1 MLRGGLKISFD
12 FSTFVDNLAKDEV
25 EDLKSR
31 LNYVG
36 YSTNDDI
43 NELKAVVGVFIEDNS
58 FGDINNKE
66 DFWSELIN
74 FGYKLG
80 DRILSFNNKT
90 LYGSDVEELQELLSR
105 MGFYS
110 EPINGKYS
118 RSVVEGVTKFQE
130 NRGITIDGVVG
141 HNTVYEIKKLIRPGR
156 DISLNEAIKSISPG
170 LDTGI
175 IGFNICFDIP
185 NIGSYKQQIK
195 FYDEVKKTS
204 LEKGVIS
211 VFASEV
217 NEELDINNK
226 IEYINNLQPTLFISF
241 NPEVNDSIN
250 YFKGTFSESLLGR
263 KLAENLASSLQIKSI
278 GKSSN
283 ILKQTK
289 SVGIIINGKIYQKI
303 NIELIIESVVDTL
316 NKQFEN

>member
-43 NELKAVVGVFIEDNS
+43 NELKAVVEVFIKDNS
-58 FGDINNKE
+58 LGDINNKE

-195 FYDEVKKTS
+195 FYDKVKKTS

-263 KLAENLASSLQIKSI
+263 KLAENLASSLQVKSI
-278 GKSSN
+278 GKS
-283 ILKQTK
+283 
-289 SVGIIINGKIYQKI
+289 
-303 NIELIIESVVDTL
+303 
-316 NKQFEN
+316 

>member
-43 NELKAVVGVFIEDNS
+43 NELKAVVRVFIEDNS
-58 FGDINNKE
+58 LGDINNKE

-118 RSVVEGVTKFQE
+118 KSVVEGVTKFQE

-195 FYDEVKKTS
+195 FYDKVKKTS

-217 NEELDINNK
+217 NEEIDINNK

-241 NPEVNDSIN
+241 NPKVNDSIN
-250 YFKGTFSESLLGR
+250 YFKGTFSESLLGK
-263 KLAENLASSLQIKSI
+263 KLAENLASSLQVKSI

>member
-118 RSVVEGVTKFQE
+118 KSVVEGVTKFQE

-195 FYDEVKKTS
+195 FYDKVKKTS

>member
-1 MLRGGLKISFD
+1 
-12 FSTFVDNLAKDEV
+12 
-25 EDLKSR
+25 
-31 LNYVG
+31 
-36 YSTNDDI
+36 
-43 NELKAVVGVFIEDNS
+43 
-58 FGDINNKE
+58 
-66 DFWSELIN
+66 
-74 FGYKLG
+74 
-80 DRILSFNNKT
+80 
-90 LYGSDVEELQELLSR
+90 

-118 RSVVEGVTKFQE
+118 KSVVEGVTKFQE

-195 FYDEVKKTS
+195 FYDKVKKTS

-250 YFKGTFSESLLGR
+250 YFKGTFSESLLGK
-263 KLAENLASSLQIKSI
+263 KLAENLASSLQVKSI

>member
-195 FYDEVKKTS
+195 FYDKVKKTS

-263 KLAENLASSLQIKSI
+263 KLAENLASSLQVKSI

>member
-43 NELKAVVGVFIEDNS
+43 NELKAVVEVFIKDNS
-58 FGDINNKE
+58 LGDINNKE

-118 RSVVEGVTKFQE
+118 KSVVEGVTKFQE

-195 FYDEVKKTS
+195 FYDKVKKTS

-250 YFKGTFSESLLGR
+250 YFKGTFSESLLGK
-263 KLAENLASSLQIKSI
+263 KLAENLASSLQVKSI
-278 GKSSN
+278 GKSSS

>member
-263 KLAENLASSLQIKSI
+263 KLAENLASSLQVRSI

>member
-185 NIGSYKQQIK
+185 NIGNYKQQIK

-263 KLAENLASSLQIKSI
+263 KLAENLASSLQVKSI

>member
-43 NELKAVVGVFIEDNS
+43 NELKAVVEVFIKDNS
-58 FGDINNKE
+58 LGDINNKE

-185 NIGSYKQQIK
+185 NIGSYKEQIK
-195 FYDEVKKTS
+195 FYDKVKKIS

-217 NEELDINNK
+217 NEEIDINNK

-241 NPEVNDSIN
+241 NPGVNDSIN
-250 YFKGTFSESLLGR
+250 FFKGTFSESLLGR
-263 KLAENLASSLQIKSI
+263 KLAENLALSLEVKSI

-289 SVGIIINGKIYQKI
+289 SIGIIINGKIYQKI
-303 NIELIIESVVDTL
+303 NIELIIETVVNTL

>member
-43 NELKAVVGVFIEDNS
+43 NELKAIVGVFIEDNS

-80 DRILSFNNKT
+80 DRILSFNNKI

-195 FYDEVKKTS
+195 FYDKVKKTS

-263 KLAENLASSLQIKSI
+263 KLAENLASSLQVKSI

-289 SVGIIINGKIYQKI
+289 SVGIIINGKFYQKT
-303 NIELIIESVVDTL
+303 NIKLIIESVVDTL
-316 NKQFEN
+316 NRQFEN

>member
-185 NIGSYKQQIK
+185 NIGSYKEQIS
-195 FYDEVKKTS
+195 FYDKVKKTS

-289 SVGIIINGKIYQKI
+289 SVGIIINGKFYQKT
-303 NIELIIESVVDTL
+303 NIKLIIESVVDTL
-316 NKQFEN
+316 NRQFEN

>member
-263 KLAENLASSLQIKSI
+263 KLAENLASSLQVKSI

>member
-1 MLRGGLKISFD
+1 LKISFD

-263 KLAENLASSLQIKSI
+263 KLAENLASSLQVKSI

>member
-43 NELKAVVGVFIEDNS
+43 NELKAIVGVFIEDNS

-263 KLAENLASSLQIKSI
+263 KLAENLASSLQVKSI

>member
-43 NELKAVVGVFIEDNS
+43 NELKAVVEVFIKDNS
-58 FGDINNKE
+58 LGDINNKE

-118 RSVVEGVTKFQE
+118 KSVVEGVTKFQE

-195 FYDEVKKTS
+195 FYDKVKKTS

-263 KLAENLASSLQIKSI
+263 KLAENLASSLQVKSI

>member
-43 NELKAVVGVFIEDNS
+43 NELKAVVEVFIKDNS
-58 FGDINNKE
+58 LGDINNKE

-195 FYDEVKKTS
+195 FYDKVKKTS

-289 SVGIIINGKIYQKI
+289 SVGIIINGKFYQKTYI
-303 NIELIIESVVDTL
+303 KLIIESVVDTL
-316 NKQFEN
+316 NRQFEN

>member
-1 MLRGGLKISFD
+1 MLRDGLKINFD
-12 FSTFVDNLAKDEV
+12 SSTFVDNLSTDEV
-25 EDLKSR
+25 EDLKTK

-36 YSTNDDI
+36 YSTNENI
-43 NELKAVVGVFIEDNS
+43 NELKAVVGVFIEDN
-58 FGDINNKE
+58 GLGNINSKE
-66 DFWSELIN
+66 DFWAELIN

-80 DRILSFNNKT
+80 DRILSFNNKI

-118 RSVVEGVTKFQE
+118 KSVVEGVTRFQE

-141 HNTVYEIKKLIRPGR
+141 LNTVYEIKKLIRPGR

-263 KLAENLASSLQIKSI
+263 KLAENLASSLQVKSI

>member
-43 NELKAVVGVFIEDNS
+43 NELKAVVRVFIEDNS

-185 NIGSYKQQIK
+185 NIGSYKEQIS
-195 FYDEVKKTS
+195 FYDKVKKTS

-263 KLAENLASSLQIKSI
+263 KLAENLASSLQVKSI

>member
-43 NELKAVVGVFIEDNS
+43 NELKAIVGVFIEDNS

-185 NIGSYKQQIK
+185 NIGSYKEQIS
-195 FYDEVKKTS
+195 FYDKVKKTS

-263 KLAENLASSLQIKSI
+263 KLAENLASSLQVKSI

>member
-1 MLRGGLKISFD
+1 MLRGGLKINFD
-12 FSTFVDNLAKDEV
+12 FSTFVDNLSKDEV
-25 EDLKSR
+25 KDLKSK

-36 YSTNDDI
+36 YSTNEDI
-43 NELKAVVGVFIEDNS
+43 NELKAVLGVFIEDNS
-58 FGDINNKE
+58 LGDIDNKE
-66 DFWSELIN
+66 DLWAELIN

-80 DRILSFNNKT
+80 DRILSFNNKI

-110 EPINGKYS
+110 EPINGKYTN
-118 RSVVEGVTKFQE
+118 SVAEGVTRFQE

-141 HNTVYEIKKLIRPGR
+141 LNTVYEIKKLIRPGR

-185 NIGSYKQQIK
+185 NSGSYREQIK
-195 FYDEVKKTS
+195 FYEYVKKTS
-204 LEKGVIS
+204 LEKGFVSI
-211 VFASEV
+211 FASEV
-217 NEELDINNK
+217 NEELNLDNK
-226 IEYINNLQPTLFISF
+226 IEYINNIQPTLFISF
-241 NPEVNDSIN
+241 NPEANDSVN
-250 YFKGTFSESLLGR
+250 YFKGTFSESLLG
-263 KLAENLASSLQIKSI
+263 KKIAENLASVLKVKSI

-289 SVGIIINGKIYQKI
+289 SVGIIINGKFYQKNEI
-303 NIELIIESVVDTL
+303 KLILESVVNTL

>member
-263 KLAENLASSLQIKSI
+263 KLAENLASSLQVKSI

-289 SVGIIINGKIYQKI
+289 SVGIIINGKFYQKT
-303 NIELIIESVVDTL
+303 NIKLIIESVVDTL
-316 NKQFEN
+316 NRQFEN

>member
-1 MLRGGLKISFD
+1 MLRDGLKINFD
-12 FSTFVDNLAKDEV
+12 FSTFVDNLSTDEV
-25 EDLKSR
+25 EDLKTK

-36 YSTNDDI
+36 YSTDENI
-43 NELKAVVGVFIEDNS
+43 NELKAVVGVFIEDN
-58 FGDINNKE
+58 GLGNINSKE
-66 DFWSELIN
+66 DFWAELIN

-80 DRILSFNNKT
+80 DRILSFNNKI

-118 RSVVEGVTKFQE
+118 KSVVDSVTRFQE

-141 HNTVYEIKKLIRPGR
+141 LNTVYEIKKLIRPGR

-185 NIGSYKQQIK
+185 NFGSYKEQII
-195 FYDEVKKTS
+195 FYDQVKKYS
-204 LEKGVIS
+204 IEKGVVA

-217 NEELDINNK
+217 NEELDLNNK
-226 IEYINNLQPTLFISF
+226 IEYINKLQPTLFISF

-250 YFKGTFSESLLGR
+250 YFQGTFSESLLGK
-263 KLAENLASSLQIKSI
+263 KLAENLASTLKVKSI
-278 GKSSN
+278 GKSSI

-289 SVGIIINGKIYQKI
+289 SVGIIITGKFYQK
-303 NIELIIESVVDTL
+303 NYIELILESVVNTL

>member
-43 NELKAVVGVFIEDNS
+43 NELKAIVGVFIEDNS

-118 RSVVEGVTKFQE
+118 ISVVEGVTKFQE

-263 KLAENLASSLQIKSI
+263 KLAENLASSLQVKSI

>member
-43 NELKAVVGVFIEDNS
+43 NELKAIVGVFIEDNS

-185 NIGSYKQQIK
+185 NIGSYKEQIS
-195 FYDEVKKTS
+195 FYDKVKKTS

-250 YFKGTFSESLLGR
+250 YFKGTFSESHLGR
-263 KLAENLASSLQIKSI
+263 KLAENLASSLQVKSI

>member
-185 NIGSYKQQIK
+185 NIGSYKEQIS
-195 FYDEVKKTS
+195 FYDKVKKTS

-263 KLAENLASSLQIKSI
+263 KLAENLASSLQVKSI

>member
-1 MLRGGLKISFD
+1 LKISFD

-185 NIGSYKQQIK
+185 NIGNYKQQIK

-263 KLAENLASSLQIKSI
+263 KLAENLASSLQVKSI

>member
-316 NKQFEN
+316 NRQFEN

>member
-58 FGDINNKE
+58 LGDINNKE

-185 NIGSYKQQIK
+185 NIGSYKEQIS
-195 FYDEVKKTS
+195 FYDKVKKTS

-263 KLAENLASSLQIKSI
+263 KLAENLASSLQVKSI